1 MISLERG
8 KNRVPGSSPGP
19 VFTIRYAA
27 VRTYRE
33 RLSPLNG
40 NSSGTMTAGNDGPVQ
55 ETLVMA
61 RYGELFLKSEPVKYH
76 FIGMLLR
83 NIRKALGAAGIT
95 CRYETPRGRILIYG
109 DGPEQI
115 AGIVSRIFGIVDV
128 STCVRTSAGPGDLIA
143 AALSLARKHLS
154 AGMSFAVRAKR
165 QHKTGL
171 TSQELGTEIGSFI
184 YDHIPGLRVDLSDP
198 EYEIFI
204 EVRDFG
210 GLVYDKRIP
219 GPGGLPWG
227 TQGRV
232 LVLLS
237 SGIDSPVASYLAMK
251 RGCEV
256 THLYLDA
263 GRWAG
268 SNVTEA
274 AVDNHRKL
282 SFWCAGNPLPMV
294 IADSEPLFDRMSRL
308 KIPPRYRCVICKRF
322 MQMVAGRLCAREGAL
337 AVVTGENL
345 GQVASQTLAN
355 LGVIADAATV
365 PVLRPLIT
373 YDKEETIAIAR
384 RIGTFDARPGDL
396 SCRAVPKMPA
406 TAASL
411 EEVRT
416 YELEMGIA
424 DLVEHAVTHTRFVTA
439 LDGRVVEESGL
450 VRAGDGSPLQDQ

>member
-1 MISLERG
+1 MAAG
-8 KNRVPGSSPGP
+8 GDTPGEE
-19 VFTIRYAA
+19 TI
-27 VRTYRE
+27 
-33 RLSPLNG
+33 
-40 NSSGTMTAGNDGPVQ
+40 
-55 ETLVMA
+55 VMA
-61 RYGELFLKSEPVKYH
+61 RYGELFLKSEPVKHH

-83 NIRKALGAAGIT
+83 NIRKALGAAGLT

-109 DGPEQI
+109 DESDRI

-128 STCVRTSAGPGDLIA
+128 SVCQRTSAGLLELSRS
-143 AALSLARKHLS
+143 ALDRASPCLS

-171 TSQELGTEIGSFI
+171 TSQELGTEIGSYI
-184 YDHIPGLRVDLSDP
+184 YDHIPGLIVDLDNP

-210 GLVYDKRIP
+210 GLVYDRRIP

-237 SGIDSPVASYLAMK
+237 SGIDSPVASWLSMK
-251 RGCEV
+251 RGCEI

-268 SNVTEA
+268 SDVTA
-274 AVDNHRKL
+274 AAIDNHRKL
-282 SFWCAGNPLPMV
+282 SLWCAGNPLPMV
-294 IADSEPLFDRMSRL
+294 IAESELLFDRMSQH
-308 KIPPRYRCVICKRF
+308 KVPPRYRCVICKRF
-322 MQMVAGRLCAREGAL
+322 MQRVAGRLLVQEGAL

-355 LGVIADAATV
+355 LGVIADAVTV

-373 YDKEETIAIAR
+373 YDKEETITIAR
-384 RIGTFDARPGDL
+384 RIGTFDPKPGDL
-396 SCRAVPKMPA
+396 ACRAVPKMPA
-406 TAASL
+406 TAAVL
-411 EEVRT
+411 EEVRAH
-416 YELEMGIA
+416 EQEMGID
-424 DLVEHAVTHTRFVTA
+424 DLVEYSVTHVRFVTA
-439 LDGRVVEESGL
+439 LDGKIC
-450 VRAGDGSPLQDQ
+450 